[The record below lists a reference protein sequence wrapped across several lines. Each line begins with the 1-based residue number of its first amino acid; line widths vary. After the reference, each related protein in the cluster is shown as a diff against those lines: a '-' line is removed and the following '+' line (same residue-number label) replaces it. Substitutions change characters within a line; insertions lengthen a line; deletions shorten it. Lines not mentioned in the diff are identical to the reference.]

1 MNIRGA
7 AQPPRW
13 RSVIAVAAVFC
24 VLSALVGSWAVRNE
38 AATSASPSSVAAS
51 HDGAGDAIGIT
62 EVDVETV
69 GPAVHFDCK
78 GPSATNERS
87 FKTAGIKRDR
97 PPTWSRSAPP
107 EWWLS
112 TPVSLNT
119 AGRNPHAVPSAHSPV
134 PARTLAGQEL
144 LNHIGVARC

>member
-7 AQPPRW
+7 AKPPQW
-13 RSVIAVAAVFC
+13 RSVIAIVAVFC
-24 VLSALVGSWAVRNE
+24 MMSALVGSWAVRNQ
-38 AATSASPSSVAAS
+38 AATSATPSSVAAS
-51 HDGAGDAIGIT
+51 YDGAGDAIGIT
-62 EVDVETV
+62 QVHVETV
-69 GPAVHFDCK
+69 GPAIHFDCK
-78 GPSATNERS
+78 GPSSTNERS

-97 PPTWSRSAPP
+97 PPSWSRSAPP

-119 AGRNPHAVPSAHSPV
+119 AGLNPSGASSAHSPM
-134 PARTLAGQEL
+134 PTRTLAGQEL